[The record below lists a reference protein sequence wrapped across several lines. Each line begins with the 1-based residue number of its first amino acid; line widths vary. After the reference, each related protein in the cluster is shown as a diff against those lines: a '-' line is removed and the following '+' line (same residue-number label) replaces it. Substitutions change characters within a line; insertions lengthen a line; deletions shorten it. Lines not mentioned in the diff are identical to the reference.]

1 MKQQTGFT
9 LNELVITVALVGIVT
24 AIGLPAMGEFV
35 KNDRLTTQINV
46 LVGHL
51 AMARSQAVTLH
62 LPVTVC
68 ASKNQSTCSSADWA
82 DGWIIYVDA
91 DSSGT
96 LTVGDE
102 VLRAQQALAGE
113 NRLSSTT
120 GSAVTFDDRGFAPNG
135 AGSFSLCDD
144 RGTAHMKAISISITG
159 RVRRGGSTSCT

>member
-1 MKQQTGFT
+1 MKRQTGFT
-9 LNELVITVALVGIVT
+9 LNELTVTVALVGIVT
-24 AIGLPAMGEFV
+24 AIGLPAMNDFV

-51 AMARSQAVTLH
+51 ALARSQAVTLH

-68 ASKNQSTCSSADWA
+68 ASNNLSTCSSADWA

-91 DSSGT
+91 DSSGN

-102 VLRAQQALAGE
+102 VLRAQETLAGE
-113 NRLSSTT
+113 TTLSSTA
-120 GSAVTFDDRGFAPNG
+120 GAAVTFDDRGFAPDS

-144 RGTAHMKAISISITG
+144 RGAAHLK
-159 RVRRGGSTSCT
+159 